1 MDQGNLTMTALA
13 FILGIAC
20 LFFVLLVFETT
31 VDSTQPK
38 LRQFGLFTWLVSGN
52 WPAKVG
58 AGLLI
63 IGIGA
68 LIRYFLL
75 AVQLSPDI
83 KIGSGIAA
91 SALLGAISF
100 YLRERPD
107 KRALHLALAGT
118 SLGVAYLTAYSAYG
132 FFGYVNSST
141 ALALLILVVAASGVF
156 AVNSRALSV
165 AVLAMLGAFVSPAF
179 TIGDPGPAVVYS
191 YYLGASLFTFVLVY
205 IRGWRALI
213 HLSFLFTLAGAIFF
227 GWTREFYQPEHF
239 AVMQP
244 LLLAL
249 VAVHL
254 AMPLAERHTVR
265 HAWIRRFDTGYAIAL
280 PIVSGVLML
289 LIAPDR
295 RSDEAAGFVMLAG
308 LWAVTA
314 GAIYRFR
321 MEGALQH
328 GITALLFALGA
339 ALLYMEDVPWSLL
352 GLAASTALFVFAPR
366 LGWSRESEYRLSGL
380 VLVLGAIHIQQALM
394 HPTVGDAFANM
405 PFVQRLIGVAA
416 LIVAGTIGR
425 RRDLPLGD
433 ILAVVAG
440 VWAALVTVIEIAR
453 LQLEILPQLVHAAV
467 IAVVLGLAM
476 FPLRKRLGMGW
487 MAGLAA
493 LSVVTAWWAASDAPA
508 EMTWALVFLAP
519 FSLFVMAFRSHRAED
534 TKDPVPAVFA
544 LAIPLIL
551 APWALELGRV
561 GAWDTHFFAMTLIVL
576 ALLGVVYMG
585 KAFQWCAPIWG
596 SAIWAYFWAVAL
608 VAAWLL
614 LFHIERGLWPVLFEI
629 FSVATLVAVT
639 WSLAGNRRDVSGV
652 MTIAISAFLLQAMLL
667 RWFGPPGILSV
678 ADLSRMALP
687 AVVSLMWATLGGGMC
702 WWGTRI
708 SSRSL
713 WSLGATLLA
722 LSAAKLVLFDFG
734 SLGQLA
740 NIIAVLLAGVVFL
753 AVAWLA
759 PIPPKAKTA
768 TQTETRT
775 PPAATAT
782 TEGEATAKPV
792 VAYGTVEQNPFGAA
806 QHTVD
811 QAIPAAVLGKT
822 DGAKFTPAQ
831 DTGDEAV
838 PPIAGGTG
846 NRRRYEPEIPAQW
859 LVQDA
864 PSRRGPILVTLGL
877 IAILAW
883 SWNHFSG
890 TRDAA
895 AVSANS
901 PEAFVPAPAYE
912 PMEEAPAAEPIAPQT
927 QFTAPQVQEPPRV
940 VDACSQFIER
950 LPADYVLLA
959 GGEYAGRKLD
969 FQIDQSGHEATGF
982 EVVANMPG
990 RTVVLVLGAYEPS
1003 VWKISREPHTRIAG
1017 VFVTGYHRQA
1027 IAGLGAGIPV
1037 LNSSYE
1043 EKGACGYS
1051 YFSRNKPEEMD
1062 AYVRRVFGRSA
1073 QTYFVASN
1081 GQLVMGDAE
1090 TPASTIQDGPADF
1103 NSFRDER
1110 APLAGQAGLEKL
1122 LSDGLLR
1129 RAHPSDMVGWKEAQR
1144 RSQGLPR
1151 LNVAGSQ
1158 NEAISNL
1165 PFHPYV
1171 VQGPMTFPSGLYG
1184 AHSVTFIVP
1193 KGVPRPLGNPGH
1205 SAVYDWN
1212 TLTCDGA
1219 VCRN

>member
-20 LFFVLLVFETT
+20 LFFVLLAFETT
-31 VDSTQPK
+31 LDSTQPR
-38 LRQFGLFTWLVSGN
+38 LRKFGLFSWLVSGN

-100 YLRERPD
+100 HLRERPD
-107 KRALHLALAGT
+107 KRALHLALTGT

-132 FFGYVNSST
+132 FFGYVNSTT
-141 ALALLILVVAASGVF
+141 ALSLLILVVAASGVF
-156 AVNSRALSV
+156 AVNSRAMSV

-179 TIGDPGPAVVYS
+179 TIGDPGPAVVYG

-205 IRGWRALI
+205 LRGWRALI

-254 AMPLAERHTVR
+254 AMPLAERHAVR
-265 HAWIRRFDTGYAIAL
+265 HTWTRRFDTGYAIML
-280 PIVSGVLML
+280 PIVAGVLML

-321 MEGALQH
+321 LEGALQH
-328 GITALLFALGA
+328 GITALLFVLGA
-339 ALLYMEDVPWSLL
+339 VLLYMEDVPWSLL
-352 GLAASTALFVFAPR
+352 GLAASTALFVLAPR

-394 HPTVGDAFANM
+394 YPTVGDAFANM
-405 PFVQRLIGVAA
+405 PFVQRLIGVAV
-416 LIVAGTIGR
+416 LIVAGTVGR
-425 RRDLPLGD
+425 RRELPLGD
-433 ILAVVAG
+433 ILAIVAG
-440 VWAALVTVIEIAR
+440 VWAALVMVIEIAR
-453 LQLEILPQLVHAAV
+453 LQLEILPQLVHMAV

-493 LSVVTAWWAASDAPA
+493 LSVVTAWWAAADAPI
-508 EMTWALVFLAP
+508 ELTWALSFLAP
-519 FSLFVMAFRSHRAED
+519 LSLFVMAFRSHRAED
-534 TKDPVPAVFA
+534 AKDPVPAVFA
-544 LAIPLIL
+544 LAIPLVL
-551 APWALELGRV
+551 TPWALELERMV
-561 GAWDTHFFAMTLIVL
+561 GWDTHFFAMTLIVL
-576 ALLGVVYMG
+576 ALLGVAYMG
-585 KAFQWCAPIWG
+585 KAFQWRTPIWN

-614 LFHIERGLWPVLFEI
+614 LFHIERGLWPMLYEI
-629 FSVATLVAVT
+629 FSIATLIVVT
-639 WSLAGNRRDVSGV
+639 WSLAGNRRDVGGV
-652 MTIAISAFLLQAMLL
+652 MTIAVSAFLLQAMLL

-702 WWGTRI
+702 WWSTRI

-713 WSLGATLLA
+713 WTLGATLLA
-722 LSAAKLVLFDFG
+722 LSAVKLVLFDFE
-734 SLGQLA
+734 SLGQLS

-753 AVAWLA
+753 GVAWLA
-759 PIPPKAKTA
+759 PIPPKTRKA
-768 TQTETRT
+768 TRVETRT
-775 PPAATAT
+775 RPVAAATGGGAIARTSAT
-782 TEGEATAKPV
+782 QAPVVQASPTTAQSKADEATPV
-792 VAYGTVEQNPFGAA
+792 IA
-806 QHTVD
+806 Q
-811 QAIPAAVLGKT
+811 GK
-822 DGAKFTPAQ
+822 A
-831 DTGDEAV
+831 DEVV
-838 PPIAGGTG
+838 PPTTGKTG
-846 NRRRYEPEIPAQW
+846 NRGRYEPDIPAHW

-864 PSRRGPILVTLGL
+864 PSRRGPILMMLGL
-877 IAILAW
+877 LAILAML
-883 SWNHFSG
+883 WNYFVG
-890 TRDAA
+890 TQNAA
-895 AVSANS
+895 ALPADSSVSS
-901 PEAFVPAPAYE
+901 VPAPAHE
-912 PMEEAPAAEPIAPQT
+912 PMESAPFAEAVAPQT
-927 QFTAPQVQEPPRV
+927 QLTAPPVQEPPHV
-940 VDACSQFIER
+940 MDACSQFIER
-950 LPADYVLLA
+950 LPSDYMLLA
-959 GGEYAGRKLD
+959 GGEYAGRKLG

-982 EVVANMPG
+982 DVVVNMPG

-1003 VWKISREPHTRIAG
+1003 VWNISREPRTRIAG

-1027 IAGLGAGIPV
+1027 IAGLGTGTPM

-1043 EKGACGYS
+1043 EKGTCGYS

-1062 AYVRRVFGRSA
+1062 SHVRRVFGRSA

-1090 TPASTIQDGPADF
+1090 TPASTVQEGTADF
-1103 NSFRDER
+1103 NRFRDER
-1110 APLAGQAGLEKL
+1110 APLTGQAGVEKL
-1122 LSDGLLR
+1122 LSDGVLRKAQSSDLL
-1129 RAHPSDMVGWKEAQR
+1129 GWKEAQR
-1144 RSQGLPR
+1144 RSQGLPP

-1158 NEAISNL
+1158 NEASSNL
-1165 PFHPYV
+1165 SFRPYV

-1184 AHSVTFIVP
+1184 GHAVTFIVP

-1212 TLTCDGA
+1212 TLSCDGA
-1219 VCRN
+1219 LCRN